1 MTSGA
6 GSRLQASAGTS
17 SSPRSRKPAAIAVE
31 ASVIS
36 GTATTTLTAITT
48 SVTRVSGSARAASRS
63 TLRPLTASPSAAKTA
78 AGISSPRTA
87 SQSAAA
93 DWPMRAGAN
102 SSIRAL
108 LALSVAGE

>member
-1 MTSGA
+1 M
-6 GSRLQASAGTS
+6 
-17 SSPRSRKPAAIAVE
+17 
-31 ASVIS
+31 IS

-78 AGISSPRTA
+78 AGTSSPRTA

-93 DWPMRAGAN
+93 DWADVGRGRFQHPGSPCTVGCGRVTRN
-102 SSIRAL
+102 L
-108 LALSVAGE
+108 L